1 MPSFKAGGREW
12 LVTIDGPKIKRVRES
27 LNVDLGARDCKQFD
41 ALTSDP
47 VLAGDVL
54 CELLRKDIDAAG
66 IGQDVFLGYLTGDE
80 GEAAGNALIEAIID
94 FFPSRQRSL
103 LREMLAKNQSV
114 MMAADQ
120 VAREELNDPQ
130 TLEAMTA
137 RAVKAIREEFAK
149 IRTP

>member
-1 MPSFKAGGREW
+1 
-12 LVTIDGPKIKRVRES
+12 
-27 LNVDLGARDCKQFD
+27 
-41 ALTSDP
+41 

-66 IGQDVFLGYLTGDE
+66 IGTDVFLGYLTGDE

-114 MMAADQ
+114 MLAADQ
-120 VAREELNDPQ
+120 VAREELNDPL

-137 RAVKAIREEFAK
+137 KAVKAIREEFAK

>member
-12 LVTIDGPKIKRVRES
+12 LVTIDGPKIKRVREA
-27 LNVDLGARDCKQFD
+27 LGVDLGARDCKQFD
-41 ALTSDP
+41 QLTADS

-66 IGQDVFLGYLTGDE
+66 IGTDVFLGYLTGDE